1 MVWWIFFSSA
11 RDQTCKLWYKSI
23 IPRKFINIHV
33 YGQQCFWCIFL
44 QIGNYLSE
52 NHGKWRK
59 IDSLLEK
66 VKCALLCDGSSTCWK
81 FNSPR
86 YSSILSLFFSETKIS
101 QILKLGQNYILYI
114 IDVSNV
120 VMKHLKSKT
129 FRHRKEQF
137 QCDKCEYKS
146 AFKQSLKLHVVS
158 NHGGKQFT
166 CDGCNY
172 NYIK

>member
-1 MVWWIFFSSA
+1 MVNFFSSA

-66 VKCALLCDGSSTCWK
+66 VKCALLCDGSSTSWK

-101 QILKLGQNYILYI
+101 QILKLSCNGTKLVNSLLFLVMTTGSALGVAMHCIVGIGGAIL
-114 IDVSNV
+114 N
-120 VMKHLKSKT
+120 
-129 FRHRKEQF
+129 
-137 QCDKCEYKS
+137 
-146 AFKQSLKLHVVS
+146 
-158 NHGGKQFT
+158 T
-166 CDGCNY
+166 CDALTWPHQPINVLH
-172 NYIK
+172 